1 MKTVP
6 LFEVIRLTQDTDK
19 GAAITDKLIQDQV
32 AKGLEALERA
42 LLDDFARAQGNF
54 STESRQGWRQSFDA
68 QGIRERI
75 NHYMQQ
81 SLRGY

>member
-6 LFEVIRLTQDTDK
+6 LFEVIRLTQYTDK
-19 GAAITDKLIQDQV
+19 GAAITDQLILDQV

-54 STESRQGWRQSFDA
+54 SAEERSNWRNGPSA
-68 QGIRERI
+68 VGIRERI
-75 NHYMQQ
+75 LHYIRETAG
-81 SLRGY
+81 S

>member
-6 LFEVIRLTQDTDK
+6 LFEVISLTQDTDR
-19 GAAITDKLIQDQV
+19 GAKITDALIQDQV
-32 AKGLEALERA
+32 ARGLEALERA

-54 STESRQGWRQSFDA
+54 SADSRQGWRQGFDA

-75 NHYMQQ
+75 HYYMRDHT
-81 SLRGY
+81 RGF